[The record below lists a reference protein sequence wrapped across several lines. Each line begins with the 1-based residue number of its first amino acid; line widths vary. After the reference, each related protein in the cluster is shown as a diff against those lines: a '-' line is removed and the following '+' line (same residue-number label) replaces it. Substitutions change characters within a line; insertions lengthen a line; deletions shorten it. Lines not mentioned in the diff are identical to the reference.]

1 MFALGLCQSF
11 KFILDSSD
19 LIYKN
24 YEARLVL
31 ALSGLV
37 MAFIG
42 QVVVGTNGGVSAA
55 VDAFVKQLVNGGLVP
70 TIVTVMGFG
79 YVMTFTKCS
88 DHLVNL
94 LVKPLARV
102 PVIVIPGA
110 VIITWLLNIVL
121 PSAAGIAAA
130 VGVLLIPALIA
141 LKVRPVMAAAAV
153 FIGTWGSVVSP
164 GLMFNP
170 QIADIAFKAKEIP
183 APDAMIVIMQEALPC
198 AIGALVAAICLTI
211 ICIVLKEGVGSTEI
225 VKELPDGEEIQKNFK
240 VNPIKAIIPIIPLA
254 LLVLASKQVGVLPTK
269 AFSVPVCMLIGTA
282 IGLIVA
288 LFSKQKIGEASK
300 KFCRGA
306 GDGFCDVVILIAA
319 AAMFASGMKAIG
331 LTGALVDAMKGSQS
345 VAMFAAAAGPFVMAA
360 ISGSGNAAALA
371 FNQAIT
377 PNAADFGLTIVQ
389 LGAVAQIAAGLGRSM
404 SPVAGGVIIL
414 AGIAGVNPM
423 EVVKRTAIPAI
434 VALIVVTLLMFAMS

>member
-1 MFALGLCQSF
+1 MIWIGLAIVVVTF
-11 KFILDSSD
+11 Y

-360 ISGSGNAAALA
+360 ISGSGNGAALA

>member
-1 MFALGLCQSF
+1 MIWIGLAIVVVTF
-11 KFILDSSD
+11 Y

-31 ALSGLV
+31 AFSGLV

-211 ICIVLKEGVGSTEI
+211 ICIVLKEGVGSTKI

-319 AAMFASGMKAIG
+319 AAIFASGMKAIG

>member
-1 MFALGLCQSF
+1 MIWIGLAIVVVTF
-11 KFILDSSD
+11 Y

-55 VDAFVKQLVNGGLVP
+55 ADAFVKQLVNGGLVP

-198 AIGALVAAICLTI
+198 AIGALAAAICLTI

-288 LFSKQKIGEASK
+288 LFNKQKIGEASK

>member
-1 MFALGLCQSF
+1 MIWIGLAIVVVTF
-11 KFILDSSD
+11 Y

-153 FIGTWGSVVSP
+153 FIGTWGSV
-164 GLMFNP
+164 
-170 QIADIAFKAKEIP
+170 
-183 APDAMIVIMQEALPC
+183 
-198 AIGALVAAICLTI
+198 AAICLTI

-225 VKELPDGEEIQKNFK
+225 VKELPEGEEIQKDFK

-288 LFSKQKIGEASK
+288 LVNKQKIGDASK

>member
-1 MFALGLCQSF
+1 MIWIGLAIVVVTF
-11 KFILDSSD
+11 Y

-42 QVVVGTNGGVSAA
+42 QVVVGTNSGVSAA

-70 TIVTVMGFG
+70 TIVAVMGFG

-288 LFSKQKIGEASK
+288 LFNKQKIGEASK

>member
-1 MFALGLCQSF
+1 MIWIGLAIVVVTF
-11 KFILDSSD
+11 Y

-37 MAFIG
+37 MGFIG

-170 QIADIAFKAKEIP
+170 QIADIARNSGTRCNDRDHAGSS
-183 APDAMIVIMQEALPC
+183 ALRHRRTGRC
-198 AIGALVAAICLTI
+198 H
-211 ICIVLKEGVGSTEI
+211 
-225 VKELPDGEEIQKNFK
+225 LPDDYLHCLERRRRFNGNRQ
-240 VNPIKAIIPIIPLA
+240 
-254 LLVLASKQVGVLPTK
+254 
-269 AFSVPVCMLIGTA
+269 
-282 IGLIVA
+282 
-288 LFSKQKIGEASK
+288 
-300 KFCRGA
+300 R
-306 GDGFCDVVILIAA
+306 IA
-319 AAMFASGMKAIG
+319 
-331 LTGALVDAMKGSQS
+331 
-345 VAMFAAAAGPFVMAA
+345 
-360 ISGSGNAAALA
+360 
-371 FNQAIT
+371 
-377 PNAADFGLTIVQ
+377 
-389 LGAVAQIAAGLGRSM
+389 
-404 SPVAGGVIIL
+404 
-414 AGIAGVNPM
+414 
-423 EVVKRTAIPAI
+423 
-434 VALIVVTLLMFAMS
+434 

>member
-1 MFALGLCQSF
+1 MIWIGLAIVVVTF
-11 KFILDSSD
+11 Y

-70 TIVTVMGFG
+70 TIVTVTGFG

-211 ICIVLKEGVGSTEI
+211 ICIVLKEGVGSTKI

>member
-1 MFALGLCQSF
+1 MIWIGLAIVVVTF
-11 KFILDSSD
+11 Y

-211 ICIVLKEGVGSTEI
+211 ICIVLKEGVGSTKI

>member
-1 MFALGLCQSF
+1 MIWIGLAIVVVTF
-11 KFILDSSD
+11 Y

-42 QVVVGTNGGVSAA
+42 QVVVGTNCGVSAA

-211 ICIVLKEGVGSTEI
+211 ICIVLKEGVGSTKI

>member
-1 MFALGLCQSF
+1 MIWIGLAIVVVTF
-11 KFILDSSD
+11 Y

-130 VGVLLIPALIA
+130 VGVLLIPTLIA

>member
-1 MFALGLCQSF
+1 MIWIGLAIVVVTF
-11 KFILDSSD
+11 Y

-88 DHLVNL
+88 DNFVNL

-288 LFSKQKIGEASK
+288 LFNKQKIGEASK

>member
-1 MFALGLCQSF
+1 MIWIGLAIVVVTF
-11 KFILDSSD
+11 Y

-88 DHLVNL
+88 EQLVNL

-288 LFSKQKIGEASK
+288 LFNKQKIGEASK

>member
-1 MFALGLCQSF
+1 MIWIGLAIVVVTF
-11 KFILDSSD
+11 Y

-198 AIGALVAAICLTI
+198 AIGALAAAICLTI

-240 VNPIKAIIPIIPLA
+240 VNPIKAIFPIIPLA

-288 LFSKQKIGEASK
+288 LFNKQKIGEASK

>member
-1 MFALGLCQSF
+1 MIWIGLAIVVVTF
-11 KFILDSSD
+11 Y
-19 LIYKN
+19 LIYKH

-198 AIGALVAAICLTI
+198 TIGALVAAICLTI

-288 LFSKQKIGEASK
+288 LFNKQKIGEASK

>member
-1 MFALGLCQSF
+1 M
-11 KFILDSSD
+11 
-19 LIYKN
+19 
-24 YEARLVL
+24 VL

-94 LVKPLARV
+94 LGKPLARV

-110 VIITWLLNIVL
+110 VIINWLLNIVL

-225 VKELPDGEEIQKNFK
+225 VKELPEGEEIQKDFK

-288 LFSKQKIGEASK
+288 LVNKQKIGDASK

>member
-1 MFALGLCQSF
+1 M
-11 KFILDSSD
+11 
-19 LIYKN
+19 IYKN

-211 ICIVLKEGVGSTEI
+211 ICIVLKEGVGSTKI

>member
-1 MFALGLCQSF
+1 MIWIGLAIVVVTF
-11 KFILDSSD
+11 Y

-55 VDAFVKQLVNGGLVP
+55 VDAFVKQLVNGGL
-70 TIVTVMGFG
+70 
-79 YVMTFTKCS
+79 
-88 DHLVNL
+88 
-94 LVKPLARV
+94 V

-211 ICIVLKEGVGSTEI
+211 ICIVLKEGVGSTKI

>member
-1 MFALGLCQSF
+1 MIWIGLAIVVVTF
-11 KFILDSSD
+11 Y

-183 APDAMIVIMQEALPC
+183 APDAMIVIMQETLPC
-198 AIGALVAAICLTI
+198 AIGALAAAICLTI

-288 LFSKQKIGEASK
+288 LFNKQKIGEASK

>member
-1 MFALGLCQSF
+1 MIWIGLAIVVVTF
-11 KFILDSSD
+11 Y

-110 VIITWLLNIVL
+110 DIITWLLNIVL

-198 AIGALVAAICLTI
+198 AIGALVAAIC
-211 ICIVLKEGVGSTEI
+211 IVLKEGVGSTEI
-225 VKELPDGEEIQKNFK
+225 VKELPEGEEIQKDFK

-288 LFSKQKIGEASK
+288 LVNKQKIGDASK